1 MTRMTMT
8 RIMKMMVMTN
18 DAMMVMT
25 NDAMIGLMMVIFFI
39 IIF

>member
-1 MTRMTMT
+1 MTRTTMT
-8 RIMKMMVMTN
+8 TIMK
-18 DAMMVMT
+18 MMVMT